1 MAENPPI
8 VRSVAD
14 LRARVAAWR
23 AEGARIALV
32 PTMGALHAG
41 HLSLIGLAR
50 SGADRVAASVFVNPT
65 QFGPAEDFAAY
76 PRDEAAD
83 AAMLGEAGCD
93 LMYAPA
99 MEAIYPA
106 GFATRVSVEGLTD
119 SMEGALRPGHFTG
132 VATVVA
138 KLLIQ
143 CAPDVAVFGEKD
155 FQQLAVIRRLVT
167 DLDLDVAIVGGPIV
181 RAEDG
186 LALSSRNAY
195 LTAEQRQAAPALNR
209 ALIAAATAMAAGQA
223 VETAERMATAALMDA
238 GFDTVDYVETRDLA
252 SLARLGPG
260 PLAGP
265 ARLLAVAR
273 LGRTRLLDNVPVE
286 V

>member
-1 MAENPPI
+1 MNTPPI
-8 VRSVAD
+8 VRTVAD
-14 LRARVAAWR
+14 LRAQVRIWR
-23 AEGARIALV
+23 AGGERIGLV

-41 HLSLIGLAR
+41 HLSLIERAR
-50 SGADRVAASVFVNPT
+50 SQSSRVVASLFVNPT
-65 QFGPAEDFAAY
+65 QFGPGEDFAAY

-83 AAMLGEAGCD
+83 ATMLGAAGCD
-93 LMYAPA
+93 LMYAPTVDV
-99 MEAIYPA
+99 IYPA
-106 GFATRVSVEGLTD
+106 GFATHVSVDGLTD
-119 SMEGALRPGHFTG
+119 TMEGALRPGHFTG

-143 CAPDVAVFGEKD
+143 GAPDIAVFGEKD
-155 FQQLAVIRRLVT
+155 FQQLAVIRRLVA
-167 DLDLDVAIVGGPIV
+167 DLDLPVDVLAAPIV

-195 LTAEQRQAAPALNR
+195 LTPEQRRAAPALHR
-209 ALIAAATAMAAGQA
+209 ALQTAAAAMASGGS
-223 VETAERMATAALMDA
+223 VSTAERTAAAALREA
-238 GFDTVDYVETRDLA
+238 GFDAVDYVETCDPT

-260 PLAGP
+260 PLAAS

-273 LGRTRLLDNVPVE
+273 FGRTRLLDNVAVI

>member
-1 MAENPPI
+1 MATSPPI
-8 VRSVAD
+8 VRTVAD
-14 LRARVAAWR
+14 LRARVAGWR

-50 SGADRVAASVFVNPT
+50 AKATRVVASVFVNPT

-106 GFATRVSVEGLTD
+106 GFATRVSVGGLTD

-155 FQQLAVIRRLVT
+155 FQQLVVIRRLVA

-195 LTAEQRQAAPALNR
+195 LTPEQRQIAPALHR
-209 ALIAAATAMAAGQA
+209 ALNAAAAAMTAGEAVHSAEQA
-223 VETAERMATAALMDA
+223 ATAALMDA
-238 GFDTVDYVETRDLA
+238 GFDAVDYVETRDPA
-252 SLARLGPG
+252 TLARLGPG
-260 PLAGP
+260 PLETP

-273 LGRTRLLDNVPVE
+273 LGHTRLLDNVAVG